1 MNLEIQSAKLI
12 LSLVDTET
20 GEIMTKEATLGD
32 FKDVAAKPKST
43 TTRTRKPKDDNP
55 NPQITLLEGKI
66 QMNNACVGL
75 VGWEP
80 EMKIDICFEKRGRKI
95 TPIIKEDE
103 AKGNRLTKTFT
114 VSCRGSKHDNLAEY
128 GTTFDV
134 IPYEGHDGW
143 FKLIGDSPQKEDDII
158 DVPEEISNPENDED
172 LNVGVDEEPGVEA
185 ADIDFDLNMD

>member
-1 MNLEIQSAKLI
+1 MNLEIQSAKLV

-20 GEIMTKEATLGD
+20 GEITTKEATLGD
-32 FKDVAAKPKST
+32 FKDVAKKAT

-66 QMNNACVGL
+66 QMNNACIAL

-80 EMKIDICFEKRGRKI
+80 EMKIDICFEKQGRKI

-103 AKGNRLTKTFT
+103 SKGNRLTKTFT

-128 GTTFDV
+128 GTVFDV

-143 FKLIGDSPQKEDDII
+143 FKLKGDAPEKEDDII
-158 DVPEEISNPENDED
+158 DVPEEISNPDED
-172 LNVGVDEEPGVEA
+172 DDLGVGDEEPGVEA

>member
-1 MNLEIQSAKLI
+1 MNLEIQSAKLV

-20 GEIMTKEATLGD
+20 GEITTKEATLGD
-32 FKDVAAKPKST
+32 FKDVAKKAT

-66 QMNNACVGL
+66 QMNNACIAL

-80 EMKIDICFEKRGRKI
+80 EMKIDICFEKQGRKI

-103 AKGNRLTKTFT
+103 SKGNRLTKTFT

-128 GTTFDV
+128 GTVFDV

-143 FKLIGDSPQKEDDII
+143 FKLKGDAPEKEDDII
-158 DVPEEISNPENDED
+158 DVPEEISNPDED
-172 LNVGVDEEPGVEA
+172 ESLGIGDEEPGVEA